1 MIAFTLAFDASVQL
15 RGAMQSGIPTIAIDV
30 PNLVF
35 ESLTKSSSWLTE
47 DEAWKTISS
56 TFGNPIY
63 AQLVREAVLK
73 KRSEGH
79 KFILLFAVRE
89 ERLQVLQLQ

>member
-1 MIAFTLAFDASVQL
+1 V
-15 RGAMQSGIPTIAIDV
+15 QSGIPTIAIDV
-30 PNLVF
+30 PNSVF

-47 DEAWKTISS
+47 EEAWKTISNM
-56 TFGNPIY
+56 FGNPTY

-79 KFILLFAVRE
+79 KFALLFAVRE
-89 ERLQVLQLQ
+89 EHLQILQLQ